1 MPPNTPTATTVN
13 IKAQQFDSIASQMG
27 RAMLGQPR
35 HDLTVA
41 GLGTARHS
49 GLWVS
54 TLTHRPA
61 RHGTPINRTA
71 RARPNYFSYNF
82 LIFPY
87 ISHIFIFPIF
97 YYIFTVY
104 FRSYFLFFLNFPHI
118 CPIFI
123 LFFPSYYIFCLFF
136 FFPSNFNFF
145 LRLRPWHV
153 GRHGTARYSCH
164 A

>member
-27 RAMLGQPR
+27 RAMLGQPSR
-35 HDLTVA
+35 PSQLRLA
-41 GLGTARHS
+41 ARHS
-49 GLWVS
+49 TVGR
-54 TLTHRPA
+54 TLTHRDG
-61 RHGTPINRTA
+61 RTPIKAT

-153 GRHGTARYSCH
+153 GCHGTARYSCH